1 MTGFVRVWTPMTKPP
16 SPTPEPFSPSRGDRW
31 RQAWLLLLAAA
42 LVLLTVVAV
51 SRPSDTPAGPPG
63 HPAAAASPVS
73 PSAGPSSLPAPSPS
87 PSAVPTDTV
96 KASVFPPAGLLK
108 LDGAVPVKGT
118 GRFEYANERGPVA
131 GTGGR
136 IRRFKVAVEK
146 GSGEDVAG
154 FAAQVRA
161 VLEDERSWIG
171 TGTVRMQM
179 VGGAD
184 QADFTV
190 YLATRDT
197 AGRMCE
203 VGGTSIR
210 IGGVPYTS
218 CRAVGKAII
227 NLDRW
232 RTSAP
237 PYLEAKA
244 DLAAYRQYVINHEV
258 GHELGHRHEGCPKA
272 GGPAPV
278 MVQQTLTLR
287 GCVPW
292 SWPRDKGRDLAGP
305 RL

>member
-1 MTGFVRVWTPMTKPP
+1 MSA
-16 SPTPEPFSPSRGDRW
+16 SPRPAPEPRSLSSGDRW
-31 RQAWLLLLAAA
+31 RQAWLVILAAA

-63 HPAAAASPVS
+63 HAAAAASPAAS
-73 PSAGPSSLPAPSPS
+73 PSAAPS
-87 PSAVPTDTV
+87 PSAVVTDQVKAPTTPSPAP
-96 KASVFPPAGLLK
+96 ASVFPPAGVLTLP
-108 LDGAVPVKGT
+108 GAVPVKGS
-118 GRFEYANERGPVA
+118 GRFEYANDRGPVVGVA
-131 GTGGR
+131 GR
-136 IRRFKVAVEK
+136 LRRFKVAVEE
-146 GSGEDVAG
+146 GSGEDAAA

-161 VLEDERSWIG
+161 ILEDERSWIG
-171 TGTVRMQM
+171 SGTVRMQM
-179 VGGAD
+179 VAGAD
-184 QADFTV
+184 RADFTV
-190 YLATRDT
+190 YLATRET

-203 VGGTSIR
+203 VGGTNIR

-218 CRAVGKAII
+218 CRAIGKAVI

-237 PYLEAKA
+237 PYLQAGT

-292 SWPRDKGRDLAGP
+292 SWPRNRDRDLAGP